1 MRAAPPPRICASG
14 CSGKDYRVGE
24 RRMHLKLPGEAKHSD
39 AGLQRDGKWCIVH
52 GTERDEVAVSGRKS
66 DHYVLV
72 WICA

>member
-1 MRAAPPPRICASG
+1 
-14 CSGKDYRVGE
+14 
-24 RRMHLKLPGEAKHSD
+24 MHLKLPGEAKHSD